1 MSAERSHHPLGYS
14 KLDKLNACL
23 HFAGKPVGKA
33 AKRGTDKHDLVE
45 GHIKGTEVSFD
56 PYIISAANRIKGY
69 VPEILSVEEK
79 LPLALDFEEVS
90 YGYADYVG
98 RDSAHGLVVV
108 DLKTGSQPASSYR
121 LQLTALAYAAMEVY
135 GDTSCKCVLVYADSE
150 DDFSFE
156 VTRDEAE
163 EEIKALWER
172 ISNKENEAP
181 TENSYCG
188 WCANKAH
195 CPVFTKPIKSLVAM
209 DEAAEIAAAGF
220 SKEAI
225 LASPETASRFWGA
238 YKKFVTLVEEWEV
251 DGQMKAWIAE
261 GKEVPGY
268 KLQTRKGR
276 QSVDSEAVLLKVVSK
291 IGQAKASKFITISA
305 SSLQKEWASFT
316 TEPLPVEIIDGEA
329 TVSLVAAKGGK

>member
-1 MSAERSHHPLGYS
+1 MSAERSHHALGYS

-45 GHIKGTEVSFD
+45 GHIKGTEVSYD

-79 LPLALDFEEVS
+79 LPLVIDFDEVS

-98 RDSAHGLVVV
+98 RDDAHGLVVV

-121 LQLTALAYAAMEVY
+121 LQLTALALAAMDVY

-156 VTRDEAE
+156 VTREEAE
-163 EEIKALWER
+163 EEIKALWTR
-172 ISNKENEAP
+172 IENKENEAP
-181 TENSYCG
+181 AENSYCG
-188 WCANKAH
+188 WCANKEH
-195 CPVFTKPIKSLVAM
+195 CPVFTKPIKSLLAI
-209 DEAAEIAAAGF
+209 DEAAEIQASGF

-225 LASPETASRFWGA
+225 LANPETASRFWGA
-238 YKKFVTLVEEWEV
+238 YKKFTSLVEEWEV
-251 DGQMKAWIAE
+251 DGKLKQWIAQGE
-261 GKEVPGY
+261 TIPGY
-268 KLQTRKGR
+268 KVQTRKGR
-276 QSVDSEAVLLKVVSK
+276 QSVDTESVLREVVGK
-291 IGQAKASKFITISA
+291 IGHKKAASFVTISA
-305 SSLQKEWASFT
+305 TSLVKEWAAFT
-316 TEPLPVEIIDGEA
+316 SEPLPVEIIEGEVS
-329 TVSLVAAKGGK
+329 VSLVAAKGGK